1 MKMSEHKKMLY
12 NITFQPDKSNNL
24 SPDLVTFKCISHIS
38 ITLDTGELCQVK
50 QRGGHG
56 ARIRRN
62 KNRQERKQTQP
73 IGNEKEENEN
83 AKRDKDE
90 KEEENNGKKE
100 EVVNEEED
108 EKDIDNENKK
118 LEKKLEELRNK
129 NKILFEN
136 RKARQLHMD
145 KNPGNLTNFYPMDKN
160 VGTNNKFENS

>member
-1 MKMSEHKKMLY
+1 MSEHKKMLY

-73 IGNEKEENEN
+73 IGNTKEEKDEKEEGKNEN
-83 AKRDKDE
+83 AKRDEDE

-100 EVVNEEED
+100 EVVNEEEN
-108 EKDIDNENKK
+108 EKDIDKKNKK
-118 LEKKLEELRNK
+118 LG
-129 NKILFEN
+129 
-136 RKARQLHMD
+136 Q
-145 KNPGNLTNFYPMDKN
+145 
-160 VGTNNKFENS
+160 V